1 MYDLIIIGGGAAGLT
16 AGMYASRGGLKTIL
30 FEKGIAGGLAL
41 TTEVIENYPGFSNDI
56 SGIKLM
62 EAMAEQA
69 KRFGVE
75 IVTDNIV
82 KITEQK
88 VITTQKAK
96 SYKAQAV
103 IIAAGANPEK
113 LGIPGEKKL
122 TGKGVSY
129 CATCDGPLFKGKDVA
144 VVGGGNTAIE
154 EALFLTKYTN
164 KVTVIHRRNA
174 LRADK
179 ILRDRAISN
188 PKIDF
193 FWQTKV
199 SEIIGND
206 KLDRIK
212 IENVISREIKEIYP
226 KAIFIYVGFEPNTG
240 FLKGVVGMDK
250 DGYIITDENMKT
262 SVEGIYACG
271 DCRKKMLRQIV
282 TACSEGAIAAVA
294 ALRYLET
301 LSKI

>member
-41 TTEVIENYPGFSNDI
+41 TTDVIENYPGFSNDI

-62 EAMAEQA
+62 GAMAEQA

-96 SYKAQAV
+96 SYKAPAV
-103 IIAAGANPEK
+103 IIAAGANPGK

-193 FWQTKV
+193 FWQAKV

-206 KLDRIK
+206 KLDGIK

-226 KAIFIYVGFEPNTG
+226 GAIFIYIGFEPNTG
-240 FLKGVVGMDK
+240 FLKGAVDMDK
-250 DGYIITDENMKT
+250 EGYIITDENMKT

-282 TACSEGAIAAVA
+282 TACSEGATAAVA
-294 ALRYLET
+294 ALRYLESR
-301 LSKI
+301 SKI